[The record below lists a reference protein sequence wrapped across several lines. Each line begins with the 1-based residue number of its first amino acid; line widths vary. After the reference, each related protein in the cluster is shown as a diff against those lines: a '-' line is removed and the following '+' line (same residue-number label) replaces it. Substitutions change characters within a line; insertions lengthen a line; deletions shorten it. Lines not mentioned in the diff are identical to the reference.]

1 MIPVSISED
10 QAAAK
15 AFDTQTTMKTI
26 LKMTKEEMKRE
37 IASKTPT
44 FERLQQHGPMPTKTI
59 DQIRGCHRER
69 GWNRQINMLENGR
82 FYHSMYIRIL

>member
-1 MIPVSISED
+1 MIE
-10 QAAAK
+10 

-44 FERLQQHGPMPTKTI
+44 FERLQQHGPMPTKT
-59 DQIRGCHRER
+59 
-69 GWNRQINMLENGR
+69 
-82 FYHSMYIRIL
+82 

>member
-1 MIPVSISED
+1 
-10 QAAAK
+10 
-15 AFDTQTTMKTI
+15 
-26 LKMTKEEMKRE
+26 MTKEEMKRE

-69 GWNRQINMLENGR
+69 GWNRQIASG
-82 FYHSMYIRIL
+82 YILFAFVKL

>member
-1 MIPVSISED
+1 MIIPVSISED

-59 DQIRGCHRER
+59 DQIRGQ
-69 GWNRQINMLENGR
+69 GTVGLWTLRQISKTSHHLYADIGQT
-82 FYHSMYIRIL
+82 